1 MFIFKLYYLLLISSS
16 TFSKFLYFYFER
28 IIMIP
33 DRLKKLRKEANLTQ
47 KDMAKQF
54 NITQPAYQAWE
65 SGRRN
70 PKMETIQMFAD
81 FFNVPYTY
89 LTGETDSKEFEED
102 ELELANTLFRTT
114 VKELNL
120 TPEQKEQF
128 KKDINTFIKQRRKAF
143 EDDL

>member
-1 MFIFKLYYLLLISSS
+1 
-16 TFSKFLYFYFER
+16 
-28 IIMIP
+28 MIP

-89 LTGETDSKEFEED
+89 LIGETDSKKIED
-102 ELELANTLFRTT
+102 NPLESATVLFRSTI
-114 VKELNL
+114 KDFDL
-120 TPEQKEQF
+120 TPEQEEQF
-128 KKDINTFIKQRRKAF
+128 KKDINTFIEQRRRLF
-143 EDDL
+143 EDRKK